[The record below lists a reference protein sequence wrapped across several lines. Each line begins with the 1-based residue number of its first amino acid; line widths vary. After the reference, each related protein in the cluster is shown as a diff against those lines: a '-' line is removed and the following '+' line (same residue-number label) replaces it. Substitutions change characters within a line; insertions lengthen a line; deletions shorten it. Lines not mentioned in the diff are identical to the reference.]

1 MRALYCD
8 LAVCLKRIGHAV
20 LGAVKKKKVVYAYH
34 ILHTNLTY
42 ELFPAVQVGGSENVV
57 SLQWFQQKVV
67 PDAGDT
73 VRGVRGLRRA
83 GGPEVGTKTLVRLC
97 SP

>member
-1 MRALYCD
+1 MLRNSRF
-8 LAVCLKRIGHAV
+8 VT
-20 LGAVKKKKVVYAYH
+20 
-34 ILHTNLTY
+34 ILTTNLTY
-42 ELFPAVQVGGSENVV
+42 ELVPAVQVGGSENVV
-57 SLQWFQQKVV
+57 SLQRLQQKVV

-83 GGPEVGTKTLVRLC
+83 GRPEVGAETLMRLC

>member
-1 MRALYCD
+1 M
-8 LAVCLKRIGHAV
+8 
-20 LGAVKKKKVVYAYH
+20 
-34 ILHTNLTY
+34 
-42 ELFPAVQVGGSENVV
+42 QVGGSEYVI
-57 SLQWFQQKVV
+57 SLQWLQQKVV

-83 GGPEVGTKTLVRLC
+83 GGPEVGTETLMRLS